1 MKMKRIIAILFTLM
15 MIGSLTACGGDKQ
28 EKTAETPSQTE
39 SEKESITPE
48 TTEPEETEPEETEP
62 EETEPEETEP
72 AEPTV
77 ELVLDNYHYKA
88 TFDVP
93 AEIADDGSFEAKYV
107 VEESTQSGSAD
118 CGIANDKV
126 AIELSYYS
134 YTFQTNMYY
143 QEKYGEEMEGNF
155 ENYVEYMLDSSLQDV
170 FTTGIEETKVGDYEA
185 LKSINNGIYYVL
197 NVDGLPA
204 KFTISVFPLTEDADL
219 EELAADPEINSIINS
234 IKVEALNN

>member
-1 MKMKRIIAILFTLM
+1 MKMKRMIAILFTLM

-39 SEKESITPE
+39 SEKESVAPE
-48 TTEPEETEPEETEP
+48 T
-62 EETEPEETEP
+62 TEPEETEP

-77 ELVLDNYHYKA
+77 EQVLDNYYYKA

-93 AEIADDGSFEAKYV
+93 AEIADDGSLESKYV
-107 VEESTQSGSAD
+107 VEESTQRGSAD
-118 CGIANDKV
+118 CGIANDMV
-126 AIELSYYS
+126 AIELAYKS
-134 YTFQTNMYY
+134 YTFQTNSYY
-143 QEKYGEEMEGNF
+143 QEKYGEQDPNF

-185 LKSINNGIYYVL
+185 LKYIYNGVNYVL

-204 KFTISVFPLTEDADL
+204 QFIVAVIPLTEDADL
-219 EELAADPEINSIINS
+219 EALAADPEINSIINS